1 MAVRGEPPAPQEVQA
16 HRVVRE
22 LPHELHEGV
31 RRLRRVRSLR
41 VVPVYLGH
49 IGIMT
54 ETCTYVK
61 GIIAM
66 LIGLVCGLL
75 AVAAL
80 GVILASFFVG
90 LGVAITTGSPV
101 SDEIPDGTASIGV
114 LVGLAGLMLGDEP
127 VDRLGMLCVGVMLAV
142 GAFIY

>member
-1 MAVRGEPPAPQEVQA
+1 MLRGFARYLGSWIGA
-16 HRVVRE
+16 IADGVRE
-22 LPHELHEGV
+22 WLGMFKRDADE
-31 RRLRRVRSLR
+31 S
-41 VVPVYLGH
+41 VPKWIVTRAML
-49 IGIMT
+49 
-54 ETCTYVK
+54 
-61 GIIAM
+61 GIIVIPFM